1 MAVCNVLCIVCL
13 SCNIEEVAV
22 CISINNGVKLQILET
37 IQAVS
42 AVPMFYVLM
51 VEAIILVVVLV

>member
-13 SCNIEEVAV
+13 SCNIEEVV
-22 CISINNGVKLQILET
+22 DCIKINNGIKLQILET

-42 AVPMFYVLM
+42 AFPMFYVLM
-51 VEAIILVVVLV
+51 V